1 MRLLI
6 PRLLL
11 AWPLVWLMEVLGRA
25 VVGRTEL
32 RPGLGRARR
41 VRPELGR
48 LERRSRSAPRRLGGT
63 VHWQG
68 RRPSEEVTSD

>member
-25 VVGRTEL
+25 VM
-32 RPGLGRARR
+32 PGLGRARR

-48 LERRSRSAPRRLGGT
+48 LERRSRSAPRRLCGT
-63 VHWQG
+63 MHRQG
-68 RRPSEEVTSD
+68 RRSSEEVTPH